1 MIFNY
6 PYIHVLLRKPGWIFP
21 NSIIIWKIN
30 SPMLIH
36 VQWFYWNWQGCKNDD
51 AYNDV
56 EVLTIRLHSAETFK
70 MEPNTS

>member
-1 MIFNY
+1 MYN
-6 PYIHVLLRKPGWIFP
+6 V
-21 NSIIIWKIN
+21 
-30 SPMLIH
+30 
-36 VQWFYWNWQGCKNDD
+36 FYWNWQGCKNDD